1 MQFVRELLLIS
12 AALVSSCAHGADT
25 PLVREEVSLQIEV
38 GTHAGPIRRIAS
50 DARADIVVTASDDK
64 TARVWRL
71 STRELLRTLR
81 VPVGTA
87 DEGRLYEVA
96 IDPSGATVAIG
107 GTAVGRGDRQSRRA
121 EILIFDIN
129 TGQLRQRI
137 RAAEGEIKRLV
148 WSADGALLFAGTS
161 GPRSAVLA
169 FDSAGKQVLNHS
181 MTGAVYGLAAGREG
195 MLAATDFSGAVQLF
209 KAIGATV
216 EPIKRL
222 STPSR
227 GPVSV
232 ALSPDSGHAVVGYF
246 ASQRPT
252 IIELATGRSVRTL
265 EPRDR
270 DIDSGY
276 LMTVAWSRNGK
287 DVYAA
292 GATKKAS
299 GAYGV
304 WRFDAESGESR
315 AFVAAASD
323 SILDLS
329 WSDDTRLLF
338 ASFDAS
344 WGIAEGDKLKAQVVS
359 AVPDLRGSDGLRV
372 DRDGTVVSWSAL
384 ADGRVRHFDV
394 VRRVVEESAV
404 KDLQGPVTRR
414 GWIGSQIVTTDANGR
429 LPYVLLGGRKI
440 PLGDG
445 ELAITGTYL
454 PDLDDA
460 VVGTSKT
467 LMRLNGVGQI
477 LWRVEPGSEVNAVVP
492 ARGGALLVT
501 AMSDGTLRW
510 WNARSGALL
519 LTLLSTRTNA
529 WIAWTPAGYFDA
541 SAGADGLVGWVIS
554 HLDEGTAEL
563 YSLGRF
569 RDRYQRPDI
578 VDRVMQKLDVATAV
592 AEAPPSERDLQRVAE
607 AATPTPVRPSPAA
620 PVAVSGTE
628 PRPSPPKPTTSP
640 AGPGTS
646 VPMLAATPP
655 VAPPSPS
662 STPLLVPPALS
673 ALDLPSIRTTSEM
686 VTLRFAVRASTST
699 SALSIFARLNGRP
712 VDAEV
717 VLPASF
723 DGKSSGQIRLHV
735 PAGRATVHVVASQAQ
750 GLSDPL
756 TYSIEV
762 AVPASSASAPKV
774 APVDVRPR
782 LFVLAVGV
790 SDYERVSYRLG
801 LPAKDARDFADLM
814 EKQNDKQYRSVE
826 VRRLVNRDATRKQVL
841 EQLRWLG
848 TTTSPGDVAI
858 LFMAGHGVNVN
869 TGQYYFLPV
878 DANHER
884 LQDTGVPERDIRDA
898 LARVKGHALFFVDT
912 CYAGNVIGNPRTA
925 SRELSRLASELGAA
939 ENGVVVFASSSGRQ
953 ESEESISWGNGA
965 FTRAVLSGLT
975 GRADFNG
982 TGRVTYK
989 GLDFYVSEEVR
1000 RLTNGRQT
1008 PVTISPSGIADFE
1021 LVRF

>member
-1 MQFVRELLLIS
+1 MPGLLLIT
-12 AALVSSCAHGADT
+12 AALISNCACAAD
-25 PLVREEVSLQIEV
+25 LGFAREEATLQIEV
-38 GTHAGPIRRIAS
+38 GTHAGPIRRIAADS
-50 DARADIVVTASDDK
+50 RADVVVTASDDK

-71 STRELLRTLR
+71 STHEPLRTLR
-81 VPVGTA
+81 VPLGGA
-87 DEGRLYEVA
+87 DQGRLYGVA
-96 IDPSGATVAIG
+96 VHPSGTTVAVG
-107 GTAVGRGDRQSRRA
+107 GTAVNKDGSAVRRA
-121 EILIFDIN
+121 EIFVFDIN

-137 RAAEGEIKRLV
+137 RATEGEIKRLA

-181 MTGAVYGLAAGREG
+181 MTGAVYGLAVGREG

-227 GPVSV
+227 GPVSI
-232 ALSPDSGHAVVGYF
+232 ALSPDGSHAVVGYF

-252 IIELATGRSVRTL
+252 ILDLATGRLVRTL

-276 LMTVAWSRNGK
+276 LTTVAWSRNGK
-287 DVYAA
+287 NVYAA

-299 GAYGV
+299 GGYGV

-344 WGIAEGDKLKAQVVS
+344 WGITEGDTLTAQVVS

-372 DRDGTVVSWSAL
+372 DRDGTVVSWSGL
-384 ADGRVRHFDV
+384 ADRRVRHFDV
-394 VRRVVEESAV
+394 QRRVVEESTV

-414 GWIGSQIVTTDANGR
+414 GWIGSQILTTDANGR

-440 PLGDG
+440 PLGEG

-569 RDRYQRPDI
+569 RDRFQRPDI
-578 VDRVMQKLDVATAV
+578 VDQVMQKLDVATAIT
-592 AEAPPSERDLQRVAE
+592 EAPSSERDLQHVAD
-607 AATPTPVRPSPAA
+607 AATPTPVRPSQQA

-723 DGKSSGQIRLHV
+723 DGKSPGQIRLHV

-750 GLSDPL
+750 GVSDPL

-762 AVPASSASAPKV
+762 AVPATSASKV

-953 ESEESISWGNGA
+953 ESEESDSWGNGA